1 MSGRPAIPEKTRT
14 CLWVLTGG
22 RCQYEGC
29 NKPLWQDELTLLQ
42 MNTAYIAHIIAVEPN
57 GPRGNKELSP
67 KLATDISNLMLMCD
81 EHHRLIDREDVE
93 GHPVE
98 RLHEMK
104 RKHEERIEL
113 LTSIQKE
120 KKSHILLYGANIGD
134 HSTHV
139 SWRKAAIAMVPE
151 FCPAENQAIE
161 LSWSNSSFKDNESIF
176 WQIEREHLQRQFRQK
191 VKDRLQSKDI
201 EHLTVFA
208 LAPQPLLM
216 EFGRL
221 LSDIPAAE
229 IFQLHREPPDWK
241 WQKHPEGFD
250 YILQEP
256 EIQKKTVALNLSLSA
271 TVDSS
276 RITSVLGYEI
286 SIWTLT
292 IEKPNNDFLKSRE
305 QLSMFRQQFRLLMD
319 RIKARHGQDIFLH
332 VFPAVPV
339 SVAVEIGRAWMPK
352 ADLPLC
358 IYDQNRKLNGFMKA
372 LKFPEGPNQEV

>member
-67 KLATDISNLMLMCD
+67 KLAPDISNLMLMCD

-271 TVDSS
+271 TVDNS